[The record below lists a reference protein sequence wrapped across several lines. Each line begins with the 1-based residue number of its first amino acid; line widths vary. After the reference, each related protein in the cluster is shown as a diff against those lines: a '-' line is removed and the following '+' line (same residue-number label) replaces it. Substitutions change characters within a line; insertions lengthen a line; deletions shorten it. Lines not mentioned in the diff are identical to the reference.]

1 MYKKIMVPLDGSE
14 PAEVVLPHVEA
25 FIKGF
30 NISDVILVRVL
41 EPDTASAQISEVQDI
56 KKQERAKEKQKK
68 DSAKEYLN
76 QISERLKQEE
86 TLVHSEVLAGRVA
99 ESLVDYTDSS
109 DIDLIIMASR
119 GRSGITRWLMGS
131 VADKLFRSA
140 SGPIFMVKAT
150 GVESG
155 V

>member
-14 PAEVVLPHVEA
+14 LAEVVLPHVEA

-30 NISDVILVRVL
+30 DISDVILVRVL
-41 EPDTASAQISEVQDI
+41 EPDTTSVQISKVQDI
-56 KKQERAKEKQKK
+56 KKQATAHEYEKQKK

-86 TLVHSEVLAGRVA
+86 TLVHSEVFVGRVA
-99 ESLVDYTDSS
+99 ESLIDYTDSN
-109 DIDLIIMASR
+109 DIDIIIMASR

-140 SGPIFMVKAT
+140 SVPVFMVKAT
-150 GVESG
+150 GI
-155 V
+155 